1 MKMKIAKKRKMKIVI
16 SIVMLFLLSIWI
28 KKKKKERIKK
38 LFNLDKFKLVFNKN
52 SKMEENLEGLDDHE
66 NEFIECIGKNKIRN
80 MVDKIKNVKIKNI
93 LSDIY
98 LE

>member
-1 MKMKIAKKRKMKIVI
+1 MKIAKKRKMKIVI